1 MAYKLQQNV
10 KREEKCARTAPFPL
24 PPSPSAPPHSPS
36 LSLYSPPLCCVSET
50 APLFYQINISQNK
63 SQDNF
68 KLASERREE
77 WGRKE
82 RERDGGGGGSRSDS
96 CEVESLSFRSPL
108 FSGLWFLCLLSSW
121 SQLRLCDEVVTAAYE
136 SQMKGKSASFRART
150 AALTYCIAS
159 KE

>member
-1 MAYKLQQNV
+1 MHAL
-10 KREEKCARTAPFPL
+10 RLFL
-24 PPSPSAPPHSPS
+24 PPTHHRLPTLPLSPS

-68 KLASERREE
+68 KLAREGRKK

-82 RERDGGGGGSRSDS
+82 RERERDGGEEWGGSRSDS
-96 CEVESLSFRSPL
+96 SEVESLSSRSPP

-136 SQMKGKSASFRART
+136 SQMKGESASFRAHT
-150 AALTYCIAS
+150 AALTYLYRQQE
-159 KE
+159 KK